1 MILLLWLWQ
10 WLVSEC
16 ILCSSSPKL
25 FWFPSFSQAFFL
37 SSLNLILDHLWKSE
51 FWELTGNPWVMG
63 TFFPFSPIPILPR
76 RKHIQCAEWEVPS
89 CWTPRTPSN
98 FPHSPPPTLLDQM
111 PFSLDSHTLLFF
123 PSLPLFPLFSCR
135 MWGCLLHDLYRENQL
150 KVIPNPPLL
159 YLSHHT
165 SYILSLI
172 LNYRM
177 HI

>member
-37 SSLNLILDHLWKSE
+37 SSLNLMLDHLWKSE
-51 FWELTGNPWVMG
+51 FSELTGSPWVMG

-89 CWTPRTPSN
+89 CWTPRTPGN
-98 FPHSPPPTLLDQM
+98 FPHFPQPFWIKCLFLWILTPCYFSPVYH
-111 PFSLDSHTLLFF
+111 FSHYFHAVCEAVFYMTST
-123 PSLPLFPLFSCR
+123 
-135 MWGCLLHDLYRENQL
+135 GKTNQKWFL
-150 KVIPNPPLL
+150 TPLL